1 MLLYLTPYKA
11 EGRLL
16 PLTNTTFI
24 DVDACQ
30 NPITH
35 FTKYY
40 LYDLDYPIR
49 TQTDATVIT
58 NAITKDKGWLHPQPD
73 SND

>member
-1 MLLYLTPYKA
+1 MPEPDYALYQV
-11 EGRLL
+11 L
-16 PLTNTTFI
+16 P
-24 DVDACQ
+24 
-30 NPITH
+30 
-35 FTKYY
+35 
-40 LYDLDYPIR
+40 DLDYPIR